1 MKKRTTRERT
11 WLRPIVLLVLLTAVS
26 LFSGCRKEASY
37 EDSSDIKKI
46 SQQES
51 VSEAVEA
58 GAVSGDAFTDDLT
71 VRFLDVGQ
79 GNAVLAECGGHYML
93 IDGGDSTKSSY
104 VVSYLK
110 NLGISELDYVVV
122 SHYDDDHLNGLV
134 GVLNKF
140 QCRLVLSPDYQA
152 DTKIY
157 QSYLSVMKRKGFL
170 EIHPSV
176 GQTYELG
183 NAEFTIVCPKNYQY
197 EEENDNSIGIRLR
210 YGSNSFLICGDASAE
225 SEADMTASGLTLKSD
240 VYMASHHGSS
250 SSGTD
255 QFLKAVDPSAV
266 VISAGFGNPYGHP
279 AKSAMKRIK
288 KTKAS
293 LYRTDLQGELIA
305 VSNGKE
311 ITWNTKPSQNYSC
324 GDDVAS
330 MDEAKQERES
340 KSRQEKYTYIIN
352 TGTEKFHLSGC
363 GSVSQIPAESL
374 RVSHDSRKEL
384 MEQGYSPCKVC
395 IDK

>member
-1 MKKRTTRERT
+1 MKKRTIRERT
-11 WLRPIVLLVLLTAVS
+11 GLRRTVLLVLLMAVS
-26 LFSGCRKEASY
+26 LLSGCQKEDSY
-37 EDSSDIKKI
+37 KDSSDMQKY
-46 SQQES
+46 SRMEDTS
-51 VSEAVEA
+51 FTVET
-58 GAVSGDAFTDDLT
+58 GAIPKDAFTDKLT

-140 QCRLVLSPDYQA
+140 SCKLVLSPDYQA

-157 QSYLSVMKRKGFL
+157 QSYLSVMERKGYP
-170 EIHPSV
+170 EIHPSA

-197 EEENDNSIGIRLR
+197 EEENDNSVGLRLE
-210 YGSNSFLICGDASAE
+210 YGNNSFLICGDASAE
-225 SEADMTASGLTLKSD
+225 SEEDMISSGLNLQSD

-250 SSGTD
+250 SSGTSK
-255 QFLKAVDPSAV
+255 FLKEVAPSTV

-279 AKSAMKRIK
+279 SKSAMKRIR
-288 KTKAS
+288 KTKAA

-305 VSNGKE
+305 VSDGKE
-311 ITWNTKPSQNYSC
+311 ITWNTGASQNYGC
-324 GDDVAS
+324 GDEIAS
-330 MDEAKQERES
+330 MDEAKRDREL

-352 TGTEKFHLSGC
+352 TGSEKFHLSGC
-363 GSVSQIPAESL
+363 ESVSEIPVKF
-374 RVSHDSRKEL
+374 RRISHDSRKEL
-384 MEQGYSPCKVC
+384 MAQGYSPCKVC